1 MLGIRNS
8 SGSASMGV
16 DSKVWCLSKINRRST
31 NRKNPSHDNS
41 TPSPTH
47 YENKIRKCKM

>member
-16 DSKVWCLSKINRRST
+16 DSKVWCLSKINRNVIHLLMAHHRDAA
-31 NRKNPSHDNS
+31 HDGN
-41 TPSPTH
+41 H
-47 YENKIRKCKM
+47 WKIKCIF